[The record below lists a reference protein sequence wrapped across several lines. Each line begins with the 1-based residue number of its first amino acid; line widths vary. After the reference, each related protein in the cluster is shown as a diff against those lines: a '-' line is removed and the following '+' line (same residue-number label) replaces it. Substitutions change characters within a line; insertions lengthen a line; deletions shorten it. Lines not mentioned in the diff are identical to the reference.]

1 LGHFGFA
8 RILILRSLLMLQVKI
23 YTSYKSNRYKR
34 VTYIYDHKALI
45 FWSFVISFVKLN
57 LMTKTYSSILQKRVK
72 AFTLVEML
80 VVLVIIG
87 ILVLL
92 ALPNLI
98 NVTTRAK
105 IVEAKTQLELVN
117 TLEKNYFYE
126 HSKYSKDL
134 TELGFIQEK
143 LSTESK
149 DGRANYRIEITN
161 ATNTTFTARATAVV
175 DFNGNGTFNVW
186 EIDQDKTLKE
196 VTPD

>member
-1 LGHFGFA
+1 MAKGCFGTTKTRRVNIEFLV
-8 RILILRSLLMLQVKI
+8 RFIPMGEWLFILTTLRLLKFILVMSLQVFSLVFDMQFNQTLFSRK
-23 YTSYKSNRYKR
+23 
-34 VTYIYDHKALI
+34 
-45 FWSFVISFVKLN
+45 
-57 LMTKTYSSILQKRVK
+57 VK

-105 IVEAKTQLELVN
+105 TVEAKTQLGYLQ
-117 TLEKNYFYE
+117 TLEKSYFYE

-134 TELGFIQEK
+134 SEIGFTQEK
-143 LSTESK
+143 LAPE
-149 DGRANYRIEITN
+149 GQANYRIEITN
-161 ATNTTFTARATAVV
+161 ATGTTFTARATSVV

-186 EIDQDKTLKE
+186 EIDQDKNLKE

>member
-1 LGHFGFA
+1 
-8 RILILRSLLMLQVKI
+8 M
-23 YTSYKSNRYKR
+23 
-34 VTYIYDHKALI
+34 
-45 FWSFVISFVKLN
+45 
-57 LMTKTYSSILQKRVK
+57 KTYSTLLQKRVK
-72 AFTLVEML
+72 AYTLTEIL

-92 ALPNLI
+92 ALPNLLPLI
-98 NVTTRAK
+98 TKAK
-105 IVEAKTQLELVN
+105 STEAKLQLEHVQ

-134 TELGFIQEK
+134 TEIGFIQEK
-143 LSTESK
+143 LTTDSK

-161 ATNTTFTARATAVV
+161 ASNTAFTARATAVV